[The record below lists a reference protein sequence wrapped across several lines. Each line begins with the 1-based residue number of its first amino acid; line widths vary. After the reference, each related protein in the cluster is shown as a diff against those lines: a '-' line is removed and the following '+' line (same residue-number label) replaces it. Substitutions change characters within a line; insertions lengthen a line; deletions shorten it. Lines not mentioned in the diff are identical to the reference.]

1 MKTVFLADLVPGRP
15 FTSTFLVQLKERK
28 VARTGSAYL
37 DLELRDST
45 GSRRAKVWDA
55 DRLNV
60 SFEVDDIVQVT
71 GGLELFQGAPQ
82 ITVREIRKLGDGEAD
97 LLDYLPRTKQDP
109 EQMYAALLDRVKA
122 LPDGP
127 IRTLLIDVLGDPE
140 IAAKYKLAPAATSMH
155 HAFLGGLLEHVMSL
169 CGLADPIADH
179 YPWLDRPLI
188 LAGIVLHDIGKIE
201 ELNFNRSFRYSTRGQ
216 LLGHITIGLE
226 IVQQKM
232 RGIPDFPPHL
242 KNQIEHSILSHH
254 GKLEFGSPKEPMFPE
269 ALVLHALDEL
279 DSKIESMRAQFE
291 LEKDLAGEWTNRNPA
306 LGRRL
311 LKPLNHE

>member
-1 MKTVFLADLVPGRP
+1 MKKVFLADLVPGRP

-122 LPDGP
+122 LPEGP
-127 IRTLLIDVLGDPE
+127 TRTLLMDVLGDPE
-140 IAAKYKLAPAATSMH
+140 IAVKYKLAPAATSMH
-155 HAFLGGLLEHVMSL
+155 HAFLGGLLEHVTSL

-188 LAGIVLHDIGKIE
+188 VAGIVLHDIGKIE

-226 IVQQKM
+226 IAQQKM
-232 RGIPDFPPHL
+232 RAIPDFPPHL

-279 DSKIESMRAQFE
+279 DSKLESMRAQFE
-291 LEKDLAGEWTNRNPA
+291 LEKDLAGEWTNKNPA

-311 LKPLNHE
+311 LKPSKD

>member
-1 MKTVFLADLVPGRP
+1 MKKVFLADLIPGRP
-15 FTSTFLVQLKERK
+15 FTTTFLVQLKERK
-28 VARTGSAYL
+28 VARTGNAYL

-45 GSRRAKVWDA
+45 GSRRAKFWDV
-55 DRLNV
+55 DRSNAT
-60 SFEVDDIVQVT
+60 FEVDDIVQVS

-82 ITVREIRKLGDGEAD
+82 ITVREIRRVADGEAD

-122 LPDGP
+122 LPEGP
-127 IRTLLIDVLGDPE
+127 VRALLIEVLEDPE
-140 IAAKYKLAPAATSMH
+140 IAAKYKLAPAATTMH
-155 HAFLGGLLEHVMSL
+155 HAFLGGLLEHVTSL
-169 CGLADPIADH
+169 CGLADRITDH
-179 YPWLDRPLI
+179 YAWLDRPLI

-201 ELNFNRSFRYSTRGQ
+201 ELDFNRSFRYSTRGQ

-226 IVQQKM
+226 IAQQKM
-232 RGIPDFPPHL
+232 RAIPDFPARL
-242 KNQIEHSILSHH
+242 KDQIEHIMLSHH

-269 ALVLHALDEL
+269 ALVVHSLDEL
-279 DSKIESMRAQFE
+279 DSKLEAMRAQFE
-291 LEKDLAGEWTNRNPA
+291 LEKDLAGEWTNKNPA